1 MFFRM
6 REIKIHKHT
15 FLAFVTLAKRQVDR
29 NGQSSQMLGYLIG
42 YELQE
47 ENYCVGTEFVLP
59 KQNSHLQST
68 VLKGMYVCRNYSII
82 KISSVNCSSYFE
94 PTCGHFLRTHV
105 NTFYGLFAKLVQS
118 KDFIN

>member
-47 ENYCVGTEFVLP
+47 ENYCVGTELVLP
-59 KQNSHLQST
+59 NQNSHLQST
-68 VLKGMYVCRNYSII
+68 VLRGMYRSIGIHKSI
-82 KISSVNCSSYFE
+82 KII
-94 PTCGHFLRTHV
+94 
-105 NTFYGLFAKLVQS
+105 
-118 KDFIN
+118 DM